1 MSKIKMK
8 NDNFIDFVTKT
19 GQNIGEVQNTK
30 LAKYLGNSEGA
41 IRNLRDKEPLKFDCL
56 YLGALCKTN
65 NITKEDLIKIKKDK
79 NVKLY

>member
-1 MSKIKMK
+1 MK

-19 GQNIGEVQNTK
+19 GQKIGEVQNTK

-56 YLGALCKTN
+56 YLGALCKVN
-65 NITKEDLIKIKKDK
+65 NIIKEDLIKLLKDK
-79 NVKLY
+79 EC